1 VQHFVSGLD
10 SSWPRNY
17 MLHTITGKF
26 LKSSYF
32 WLLENPGCYTASHAL
47 SSTGPDL
54 ARGGHVP
61 HTAAAMPHALLPG

>member
-32 WLLENPGCYTASHAL
+32 WLLENPGCYNSRRHNFPKSELEKYAPIYPNLVATL
-47 SSTGPDL
+47 S
-54 ARGGHVP
+54 
-61 HTAAAMPHALLPG
+61 